1 MQAKRGFT
9 LIELL
14 VAIAI
19 FATVSVMAY
28 QSLHSFVDSREKLQT
43 KSTRLADLQIA
54 YVIMAQDLEQL
65 VARPVKDEYLQQRAS
80 FLAIPVT
87 RGQFLEFSRTGYPN
101 PGGLPRSHLIR
112 VAYEFEEG
120 VLSRTVWQQLDR
132 SGGTVEHKS
141 PFISGIESLEVRY
154 LKQQQPRPVWI
165 LRWPQADWEPANF
178 NNEGIQIL
186 PTAVE
191 VTMTLE
197 DLGEI
202 KWVFASEG

>member
-1 MQAKRGFT
+1 MTKTRGFT

-28 QSLHSFVDSREKLQT
+28 QSLGSFVDSREKLQG

-65 VARPVKDEYLQQRAS
+65 VARPIKDDYLQDKAS

-101 PGGLPRSHLIR
+101 PGGMIRSHLIR
-112 VAYEFEEG
+112 VAYSLDEG
-120 VLSRTVWQQLDR
+120 VLQRTVWEQLDR
-132 SGGTVEHKS
+132 TAGTVEHKS
-141 PFISGIESLEVRY
+141 PFISGVESLEVRY
-154 LKQQQPRPVWI
+154 LKQQFPNPVWVT
-165 LRWPQADWEPANF
+165 RWPMADIQAFAAP
-178 NNEGIQIL
+178 NNDVQIL

-191 VTMTLE
+191 VKMTLE

-202 KWVFASEG
+202 RWVFASEG